1 MYKHIRPW
9 AWWYKSL
16 MLRKPL
22 HKIASSNDKYSSIC
36 HRLSASSSYSFR
48 QLCP

>member
-22 HKIASSNDKYSSIC
+22 HKMRVQNDNRRVLWTS
-36 HRLSASSSYSFR
+36 
-48 QLCP
+48 P